1 MYRLLCAAFVMFDTN
16 LSQTDSKSFH
26 TKQAGHIWLKFFMS
40 TVINK
45 LTYRMVTLVSFLL
58 TIFTKFRPLKTNLQA
73 LCCLTERIKK
83 GKPTIK
89 VTAEVFSRGLLQ
101 RAPAE
106 PWTEAPAGAT
116 GVPQPGSAGW
126 QRTARDERAA
136 GAAQPQPATTRHMAP
151 KALPGQGGSRIPEQ
165 RHTRC
170 HTSHRSCNGA
180 RGQPLWPTVYL
191 QRKITAPRKMSTGK

>member
-1 MYRLLCAAFVMFDTN
+1 MCRLLCAAFVMFDTN

-26 TKQAGHIWLKFFMS
+26 TKQAGHIWWKFFMS

-45 LTYRMVTLVSFLL
+45 LTYSMVTLVSFLL

-106 PWTEAPAGAT
+106 PWAEAPAGAT
-116 GVPQPGSAGW
+116 GVPQSGSASW
-126 QRTARDERAA
+126 QRTARDERTA
-136 GAAQPQPATTRHMAP
+136 GAAQPQPATTPHTAP
-151 KALPGQGGSRIPEQ
+151 KALQRWGGSRIPEQ

-170 HTSHRSCNGA
+170 HTSQRSCNGA
-180 RGQPLWPTVYL
+180 RGQPLQSTVYL
-191 QRKITAPRKMSTGK
+191 QRKITAPRNTSTGK